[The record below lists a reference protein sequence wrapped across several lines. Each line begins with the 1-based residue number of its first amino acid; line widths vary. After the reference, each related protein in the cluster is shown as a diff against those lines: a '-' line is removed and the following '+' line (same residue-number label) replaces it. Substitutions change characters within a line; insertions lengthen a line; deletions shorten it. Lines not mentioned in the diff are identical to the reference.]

1 MPCRTYSSV
10 VFMAAPDAVRMTLRR
25 RLRSIGHTDSAA
37 SSENGFL
44 VEAALVFTCDLLDL
58 ALACLITRVKQ
69 VQNMRRFLDDLSV
82 RAAPLPGGLQDGQSI
97 GKTRSDPIVE
107 EPCPIGV
114 PDQTIPHRSPEVE
127 RLGDQRL
134 FARATGHGP
143 GYRTAA
149 QGAGQQR
156 DGTDA
161 RTIGHGRM
169 ITIFRRRWDAAS
181 HITAPKASAAVR
193 TSIQMVM
200 FMPKVCEE
208 IGARP

>member
-1 MPCRTYSSV
+1 
-10 VFMAAPDAVRMTLRR
+10 
-25 RLRSIGHTDSAA
+25 
-37 SSENGFL
+37 
-44 VEAALVFTCDLLDL
+44 
-58 ALACLITRVKQ
+58 
-69 VQNMRRFLDDLSV
+69 MRRFLDDLSV

-127 RLGDQRL
+127 CLGDQPL

-143 GYRTAA
+143 GYGTAA
-149 QGAGQQR
+149 QGAGQHR

-161 RTIGHGRM
+161 RPKLHGWM
-169 ITIFRRRWDAAS
+169 VTTLRRRCDAAS
-181 HITAPKASAAVR
+181 HNTAPKASAAVR
-193 TSIQMVM
+193 TSFQIVR
-200 FMPKVCEE
+200 FMPKVCDE